1 MRVASLPLVLAG
13 TLAGI
18 LVGAAGCTVERESP
32 ELVGQDVRLTMI
44 HTSDIH
50 SRLFPY
56 DFVPNRFERED
67 GLQLANKP
75 FGGVARIASIV
86 KDIRATSNRSL
97 WLDSG
102 DCFQGAPVFNLFKG
116 EVEMRALSRAGMDAA
131 VIGNHEF
138 DLGAVNLY
146 DQIANWAQFPLLAAN
161 YQFDDPT
168 NPDAPSL
175 RDVVQPFAVFD
186 ENGLKIAVIGMANW
200 SSMTGIFEGGN
211 SLGIRPITDATA
223 VEQYVRLLRPSV
235 DLIVL
240 VSHLG
245 LDEDEGLAASEVQD
259 ENEGLPLEGI
269 DLILGGHLHIV
280 TNPPKIIPSGDG
292 IHNTILVHSGAF
304 AKFVGRLDLVV
315 KVGDD
320 NSDPMRR
327 SRITSFSYNNIPVD
341 STVPDDPEIADL
353 LEPYALTI
361 ARNIA
366 LDGVFAFVDTEED
379 VKIIRNDRTGGD
391 SQLGNLVA
399 RAMQTFSGVEAE
411 FALTNSL
418 GVRADFEQGKLTNE
432 AMFNVFPF
440 ENSITVMYLSG
451 SEIQETLDFVSR
463 KSSERGCRT
472 QAQVAGIWFD
482 MVCRSTTCPDFD
494 PDDGLP
500 TTACAKN
507 IWLGENCRGLKP
519 DGTSNFEGDID
530 PAAGCRPV
538 VPTGLYRVAVNDYIS
553 RGGSGFSVLK
563 RNTSKVD
570 TGIALRDAL
579 TVSLRNQ
586 TPCDPNRFDYLTDPT
601 ECPVTCPDPANP
613 TAPQCAR
620 CVKIVDRYG
629 PVSCLKSSTE
639 AHDGRIR
646 PLFEE

>member
-1 MRVASLPLVLAG
+1 MLGAS
-13 TLAGI
+13 
-18 LVGAAGCTVERESP
+18 AAGCTVEREAP
-32 ELVGQDVRLTMI
+32 DLVGQDVRLTVI
-44 HTSDIH
+44 HTSDMH

-56 DFVPNRFERED
+56 DFVPNRFERD
-67 GLQLANKP
+67 YGLQLVNKP
-75 FGGVARIASIV
+75 FGGIARISSIV
-86 KDIRATSNRSL
+86 KQIRATSNRSL

-146 DQIANWAQFPLLAAN
+146 DQVANWAQFPLLAAN
-161 YQFDDPT
+161 YLFDDPT

-175 RDVVQPFAVFD
+175 RDVVQPYVVFD
-186 ENGLKIAVIGMANW
+186 QDGLKIAVIGMANW

-223 VEQYVRLLRPSV
+223 VDQYVRLLRPSV

-259 ENEGLPLEGI
+259 ENESLPLEGV

-280 TNPPKIIPSGDG
+280 TNPPKLIPSGDG
-292 IHNTILVHSGAF
+292 LHNTVLVHSGAF

-315 KVGDD
+315 HVGED
-320 NSDPMRR
+320 NSDPAKR
-327 SRITSFSYNNIPVD
+327 SRITSFTYDNLPVD
-341 STVPDDPEIADL
+341 STTADDPEIAHV
-353 LEPYALTI
+353 LEPYAQAI
-361 ARNIA
+361 ARDID
-366 LDGVFAFVDTEED
+366 LDGVFAFVSASS
-379 VKIIRNDRTGGD
+379 KIIRNDLSGGD

-472 QAQVAGIWFD
+472 QGQVAGIWFD
-482 MVCRSTTCPDFD
+482 MVCRSTTCPDRD
-494 PDDGLP
+494 LTDDVVP
-500 TTACAKN
+500 SACAKN
-507 IWLGENCRGLKP
+507 IWLGENCRGGNP
-519 DGTSNFEGDID
+519 DGPIDPTSN
-530 PAAGCRPV
+530 CRPV

-553 RGGSGFSVLK
+553 RGGSGFTVLK
-563 RNTSKVD
+563 RNTSKQD

-579 TVSLRNQ
+579 TVYLRNQ
-586 TPCDPNRFDYLTDPT
+586 AKCAPDAMDLITDPLN
-601 ECPVTCPDPANP
+601 PA
-613 TAPQCAR
+613 T
-620 CVKIVDRYG
+620 IVSRYG
-629 PVSCLKSSTE
+629 DVSCLGDMTE

-646 PLFEE
+646 PVFE

>member
-1 MRVASLPLVLAG
+1 MRASLTT
-13 TLAGI
+13 TLA
-18 LVGAAGCTVERESP
+18 LAALATGCTVEREAP
-32 ELVGQDVRLTMI
+32 DLVGQDVRLTMI

-56 DFVPNRFERED
+56 DFVPNRFERD
-67 GLQLANKP
+67 YDLQLVNRP
-75 FGGVARIASIV
+75 FGGVARIASIA
-86 KDIRATSNRSL
+86 KQIRATSNRSL

-116 EVEMRALSRAGMDAA
+116 EVEMRALSLAGMDAA

-146 DQIANWAQFPLLAAN
+146 DKVANWSQFPILAAN
-161 YQFDDPT
+161 YLFEDPT

-175 RDVVQPFAVFD
+175 RDVVQPYAVFD

-200 SSMTGIFEGGN
+200 SSITSIFEGGN
-211 SLGIRPITDATA
+211 SLGIRPIADKTA

-235 DLIVL
+235 DLVVL

-245 LDEDEGLAASEVQD
+245 LDEDEGLTAAQVTD
-259 ENEGLPLEGI
+259 ENEALPLEGV

-292 IHNTILVHSGAF
+292 IHNTVLVHSGAF

-315 KVGDD
+315 RVGED
-320 NSDPMRR
+320 NSDPAKR
-327 SRITSFSYNNIPVD
+327 SRITSFAYDNLPVD
-341 STVPDDPEIADL
+341 SRTADDPAIANL
-353 LEPYALTI
+353 LEPYAQEI
-361 ARNIA
+361 ARDID
-366 LDGVFAFVDTEED
+366 LEGVFSFINTSGTAKV
-379 VKIIRNDRTGGD
+379 VRNDLSGGD

-411 FALTNSL
+411 FSLTNSL
-418 GVRADFEQGKLTNE
+418 GIRADFEQGRLTNE

-451 SEIQETLDFVSR
+451 TEIQETLDFVAR
-463 KSSERGCRT
+463 KSAERGCRT

-482 MVCRSTTCPDFD
+482 MVCRSTTCPDPD
-494 PDDGLP
+494 PTDDFVP
-500 TTACAKN
+500 TACAKN
-507 IWLGENCRGLKP
+507 IWLGEHCRGTNP
-519 DGTSNFEGDID
+519 DGEID

-553 RGGSGFSVLK
+553 RGGSGFTVLK
-563 RNTSKVD
+563 RNTSKQD
-570 TGIALRDAL
+570 TGVALRDAL
-579 TVSLRNQ
+579 TVYLRNQ
-586 TPCDPNRFDYLTDPT
+586 AA
-601 ECPVTCPDPANP
+601 CPVDAMDLVTDPANP
-613 TAPQCAR
+613 AT
-620 CVKIVDRYG
+620 IVSRYG
-629 PVSCLKSSTE
+629 PVSCLTDTTE

-646 PLFEE
+646 PVFE